1 MNPVHPSATG
11 KLLAGSLLLA
21 ALAGCGGGAGSSPVP
36 YDQAGDDTAAATI
49 ASAWDAAAGQTWTAQ
64 AQTVLAAMQANPQFA
79 SSGISSDN
87 TVWGIFKDGTLF
99 AVGTNDLDPSVATAP
114 AQDVR
119 TRLRAAAAAP
129 KAGELPGSAK
139 AYVFNALEPAR
150 GVPDQAVADNLLK
163 AGYRVVY
170 STGSL
175 ADWQS
180 VAGAGLMF
188 SAAHGIT
195 LPLKAGQPEEFFLE
209 ASDVYTPGDRT
220 WAAQIQ
226 AGQLGTYLLREYQ
239 APIVRGG
246 PLPGYIEESH
256 YIMRSTFLTTPGM
269 FSANSLLLS
278 EACDSLSTPGMAFAG
293 SLEGLGLSVMGGWSK
308 ENVTLD
314 ADETSSFFFDR
325 ALGLNVFAP
334 VDPSSPPPMDWA
346 SILTTMQ
353 NTARAG
359 GAGSNLNVS
368 NLPNSLVSVFS
379 LQNLGGSSLTT
390 LIPSIATAAVDV
402 AAGTLTL
409 QGSFGSDQ
417 GTVNL
422 DTTPLTVQDWAPGA
436 ITCAQ
441 PSAASGNLQVLS
453 PLGLKS
459 NLAPYSALLVQVL
472 PAAPTLNPGDA
483 QTFTVSATGGTL
495 PAGGSYLWNLTGKGS
510 IGTSPATTTVP
521 SIGYTAGAAGTDV
534 LSVQVL
540 DASSTLL
547 AKASTSITV
556 QGNPF
561 LGTWVG
567 SVTSTCGYYSGQL
580 TVTITS
586 TGGDGLLF
594 SLNNGFGSYTGT
606 YAGDTA
612 TSYDG
617 SVVFTVSGT
626 TLTAVEANSCQTGVY
641 YLQQ

>member
-1 MNPVHPSATG
+1 MNPLHPSATG
-11 KLLAGSLLLA
+11 KLLAGLLLLA
-21 ALAGCGGGAGSSPVP
+21 ALAGCGGSSGSTPAGVP
-36 YDQAGDDTAAATI
+36 YDQAGDDKAAAAVAAAWN
-49 ASAWDAAAGQTWTAQ
+49 ASAGQSSTAQ
-64 AQTVLAAMQANPQFA
+64 AQAVLAAMQADPQFA

-99 AVGTNDLDPSVATAP
+99 AVDTNDLDATVAAS

-119 TRLRAAAAAP
+119 PRLRDAAATP

-150 GVPDQAVADNLLK
+150 GVPDQAIADNLLK
-163 AGYRVVY
+163 AGYTVVY
-170 STGSL
+170 ATGSL
-175 ADWQS
+175 TDWQS
-180 VAGAGLMF
+180 VADAGLMF
-188 SAAHGIT
+188 SAAHGIP
-195 LPLKAGQPEEFFLE
+195 LPFTAGQPEEFFLE
-209 ASDVYTPGDRT
+209 ASDVYTPGDTT
-220 WAAQIQ
+220 WAAQIH
-226 AGQLGTYLLREYQ
+226 AGQLGTYLLHEYQ

-246 PLPGYIEESH
+246 PLPGYIEETH
-256 YIMRSTFLTTPGM
+256 YIMRSTFLTRPGM
-269 FSANSLLLS
+269 FSANSLLVS
-278 EACDSLSTPGMAFAG
+278 EACDSLSTAGRAFAS
-293 SLEGLGLSVMGGWSK
+293 SLGALGLSVMGGWSK

-314 ADETSSFFFDR
+314 ANETSSFFFDR
-325 ALGLNVFAP
+325 ALGLNAFAP
-334 VDPSSPPPMDWA
+334 VDPGNPPPMDLA

-353 NTARAG
+353 NTSRAS
-359 GAGSNLNVS
+359 GAGSSLNIS

-379 LQNLGGSSLTT
+379 FQDLGGSGLTT
-390 LIPSIATAAVDV
+390 LIPSIATTAVDV

-422 DTTPLTVQDWAPGA
+422 DTTALTVQSWAPDA

-459 NLAPYSALLVQVL
+459 NLSPYSALLVQIL

-483 QTFTVSATGGTL
+483 QTFTVSATAGTL
-495 PAGGSYLWNLTGKGS
+495 PAGASYQWSLTGNGS
-510 IGTSPATTTVP
+510 IGASPTTVP

-547 AKASTSITV
+547 AKASRSIKV

-580 TVTITS
+580 TITITA

-594 SLNNGFGSYTGT
+594 SLNNGFGSYAGT
-606 YAGDTA
+606 YAGNTA

-626 TLTAVEANSCQTGVY
+626 TLTAVESNSCQTGVY
-641 YLQQ
+641 YLQ